1 MGHHQFEA
9 DQTLGRK
16 IKIREEREKSQLL
29 PRTCLNLDIVVIRCT
44 STTVR
49 DYGCSPVCF
58 TGSCRIWR
66 VYRAQDISAATAFV
80 RPFSVAIRISVQLV
94 MLAINA

>member
-1 MGHHQFEA
+1 
-9 DQTLGRK
+9 
-16 IKIREEREKSQLL
+16 
-29 PRTCLNLDIVVIRCT
+29 
-44 STTVR
+44 VR
-49 DYGCSPVCF
+49 DYGCSPVCL

-80 RPFSVAIRISVQLV
+80 RPFSIAIRISVQLV